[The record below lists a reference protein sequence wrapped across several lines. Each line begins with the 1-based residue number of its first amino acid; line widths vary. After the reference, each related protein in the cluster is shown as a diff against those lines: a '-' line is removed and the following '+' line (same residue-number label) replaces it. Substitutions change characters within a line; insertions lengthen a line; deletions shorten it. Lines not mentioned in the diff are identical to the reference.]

1 MTSFVDT
8 HLHCWDRT
16 QVPYPWLDG
25 YPAIAGRHTPAE
37 LRAEISGGDGARF
50 PDKIVIV
57 EGDCDRARAFD
68 EVRAAE
74 ALAASEPA
82 DEKTI
87 AGIVAFA
94 PMDRG
99 DETIAALDR
108 LRARPLLRGVRHL
121 IQGEADPDFC
131 RRPAFI
137 AGVRAAGERG
147 LSFDVCVKHH
157 QLASV
162 IDLVRECPGTQFILD
177 HAGKPDVRGRRLDP
191 WREQIATLAWFPYVA
206 CKLSG
211 LVTEA
216 DPAAW
221 TIDDLRPY
229 TDHLLAR
236 FGARRLMFGGD
247 WPVVKLASSYQRWLD
262 TALTLLSPLPLDE
275 REAIMS
281 SNAQRIYRLS

>member
-1 MTSFVDT
+1 MISFVDT

-16 QVPYPWLDG
+16 QVAYPWLDG
-25 YPAIAGRHTPAE
+25 FPTIAGRHTPAE
-37 LRAEISGGDGARF
+37 LRAEVGARF
-50 PDKIVIV
+50 PGKIVIV

-74 ALAASEPA
+74 ALAEHEPA
-82 DEKTI
+82 I
-87 AGIVAFA
+87 AGMVAFA

-162 IDLVRECPGTQFILD
+162 IDLVRECPGTQFVID
-177 HAGKPDVRGRRLDP
+177 HAGKPDIRGKKLDP
-191 WREQIATLAWFPYVA
+191 WREHIATLAWFPYVS

-221 TIDDLRPY
+221 TLDDLRPY
-229 TDHLLAR
+229 ADHLLER

-262 TALTLLSPLPLDE
+262 AALELLSPLLPEE

-281 SNAQRIYRLS
+281 TNAQRIYRLS

>member
-1 MTSFVDT
+1 MEPFIDT
-8 HLHCWDRT
+8 HVHCWDRT

-25 YPAIAGRHTPAE
+25 FPAIAGRHTPAE
-37 LRAEISGGDGARF
+37 LRAEVGVRF
-50 PDKIVIV
+50 PQKILVV

-68 EVRAAE
+68 EVRAVE
-74 ALAASEPA
+74 ALAAVGPA
-82 DEKTI
+82 DDRVI
-87 AGIVAFA
+87 SGIVAFA

-99 DETIAALDR
+99 AETIAALDR
-108 LRARPLLRGVRHL
+108 LRTRPLVRGVRHL

-131 RRPAFI
+131 RRPEFI

-147 LSFDVCVKHH
+147 LSFDICVKHH
-157 QLASV
+157 QLTSV
-162 IDLVRECPGTQFILD
+162 IDLVIECPGTQFVLD
-177 HAGKPDVRGRRLDP
+177 HAGKPDIRGQKGEP
-191 WREQIATLAWFPYVA
+191 WREQITKLAWLPHVA

-229 TDHLLAR
+229 VEHLLAR
-236 FGARRLMFGGD
+236 FGAGRLIFGSD

-262 TALTLLSPLPLDE
+262 TALELLSPLEPDD
-275 REAIMS
+275 RAAILFT
-281 SNAQRIYRLS
+281 NAQRIYRLS

>member
-1 MTSFVDT
+1 MEPFIDT
-8 HLHCWDRT
+8 HVHCWDRT

-25 YPAIAGRHTPAE
+25 FPSIAGRHTPAE
-37 LRAEISGGDGARF
+37 LRNEIGAGGRV
-50 PDKIVIV
+50 PHKIVVV
-57 EGDCDRARAFD
+57 EGDCERARAFD
-68 EVRAAE
+68 EVRAIE
-74 ALAASEPA
+74 SLAASEPA
-82 DEKTI
+82 DAPAI
-87 AGIVAFA
+87 SGIVAFA

-108 LRARPLLRGVRHL
+108 LCARPLVRGVRHL

-147 LSFDVCVKHH
+147 LSFDLCVKAH

-177 HAGKPDVRGRRLDP
+177 HAGKPDIRGRRLEP
-191 WREQIATLAWFPYVA
+191 WREPIATLAWFPYVA

-229 TDHLLAR
+229 VEHLLAR
-236 FGARRLMFGGD
+236 FGARRLVFGSD
-247 WPVVKLASSYQRWLD
+247 WPVVKLASSYERWLD
-262 TALTLLSPLPLDE
+262 TAMDLLAPLPSDE
-275 REAIMS
+275 REAVMAG
-281 SNAQRIYRLS
+281 NAQRIYRLS

>member
-1 MTSFVDT
+1 MQRFIDT
-8 HLHCWDRT
+8 HVHLWDRT

-25 YPAIAGRHTPAE
+25 FPSIAGRHTPAE
-37 LRAEISGGDGARF
+37 LRAELQAETGARF
-50 PDKIVIV
+50 PDKILIV

-68 EVRAAE
+68 EVRAIE
-74 ALAASEPA
+74 TMASTEPA
-82 DEKTI
+82 I

-99 DETIAALDR
+99 AETIAALDR
-108 LRARPLLRGVRHL
+108 LRARPLVRGVRHL

-131 RRPAFI
+131 RRPEFI

-147 LSFDVCVKHH
+147 LSFDLCVKHH
-157 QLASV
+157 QLSSV
-162 IDLVRECPGTQFILD
+162 VDLVSACPGTRFILD
-177 HAGKPDVRGRRLDP
+177 HAGKPDIRGQKLEP
-191 WREQIATLAWFPYVA
+191 WREKITTLAWLPHVA

-216 DPAAW
+216 DPAW

-229 TDHLLAR
+229 VDHLLAR
-236 FGARRLMFGGD
+236 FGAGRLIFGSD

-262 TALTLLSPLPLDE
+262 TALTLLSAFDAE
-275 REAIMS
+275 DRDAILS
-281 SNAQRIYRLS
+281 ANAQRIYRLS

>member
-1 MTSFVDT
+1 MEPFIDT
-8 HLHCWDRT
+8 HVHCWDRT

-25 YPAIAGRHTPAE
+25 FPSIAGRHTPAE
-37 LRAEISGGDGARF
+37 LHAEVGDRF
-50 PDKIVIV
+50 PRKILVV
-57 EGDCDRARAFD
+57 EGDCERARAFD
-68 EVRAAE
+68 EVQAIE
-74 ALAASEPA
+74 ALAAAEPA
-82 DEKTI
+82 V

-99 DETIAALDR
+99 AETIAALDR
-108 LRARPLLRGVRHL
+108 LRARPLVRGVRHL
-121 IQGEADPDFC
+121 IQGEADVDFC
-131 RRPAFI
+131 RRPEFI

-147 LSFDVCVKHH
+147 LSFDICVKHH

-162 IDLVRECPGTQFILD
+162 VELVCECPGTQFILD
-177 HAGKPDVRGRRLDP
+177 HAGKPDIRGRQLEP
-191 WREQIATLAWFPYVA
+191 WREQIARLAWLPHVA

-229 TDHLLAR
+229 VEHLLAR
-236 FGARRLMFGGD
+236 FGSGRLIFGSD

-262 TALTLLSPLPLDE
+262 TALELLSPLDPDD
-275 REAIMS
+275 REAILS
-281 SNAQRIYRLS
+281 ANAQRIYRLS